1 MGFVQTLYKYRN
13 DLSEAVLKNNIND
26 ADVLG
31 MIILD
36 KETVSYRKIE
46 DIDVSKI
53 ARYFGGG
60 GHKAAASHPKDNE
73 KFVKVLKSLL

>member
-1 MGFVQTLYKYRN
+1 
-13 DLSEAVLKNNIND
+13 
-26 ADVLG
+26 